1 MFSSI
6 LLAPLLLG
14 ASLAAPL
21 LEHRQSSCAPVHIIA
36 ARGSNEAPGPGAMA
50 SLAALIQAAYPGTD
64 LESINYPAKLFPY
77 DDSSAQGTAAT
88 TSQLTNYVNAC
99 PNSKIVMIGYS
110 QVSQHVVPAE
120 PKAKYPLS
128 GRPDHPRL
136 PLRRWRSFWSRR
148 CDASHRPR
156 HQLARHR
163 HSPIRRPTTHCQRAI
178 RRRYL

>member
-1 MFSSI
+1 MFSFI
-6 LLAPLLLG
+6 LIAPLLLG

-21 LEHRQSSCAPVHIIA
+21 LEQRQSSCAPVHIIA
-36 ARGSNEAPGPGAMA
+36 ARGSTEAPGPGAMA

-110 QVSQHVVPAE
+110 QVSHYMEPVELEAE
-120 PKAKYPLS
+120 HLFS
-128 GRPDHPRL
+128 GRTNPP
-136 PLRRWRSFWSRR
+136 
-148 CDASHRPR
+148 
-156 HQLARHR
+156 
-163 HSPIRRPTTHCQRAI
+163 
-178 RRRYL
+178 